1 MELQEYLLKAKEG
14 QSFGDMLPSSYEAI
28 NTAQLNKFIV
38 SYLHLKEVIEDI
50 FTNNTVEL
58 LTINLRLNYSNND
71 DGHWY
76 TQAGVIQKG
85 SDFEDYFEEEGYEE
99 DYDEEFLSYEPISL
113 RKEKINRP
121 IVPTKDEEKI
131 LSKYDEQLSKA
142 CSHLTSV
149 NKSWFGNIKEES
161 LSIHLSGTELPD
173 LDFWFLGTVPKAL
186 LSKAI
191 LDNELP
197 EKSAVVVGNK
207 YKI

>member
-14 QSFGDMLPSSYEAI
+14 QSFGDMLPGSYEAI

-76 TQAGVIQKG
+76 THAGVIQKG
-85 SDFEDYFEEEGYEE
+85 SNFEDYFEEEGYEE
-99 DYDEEFLSYEPISL
+99 GDEEEFLSYEPISL
-113 RKEKINRP
+113 RKIKINRP

-142 CSHLTSV
+142 CSHLTSF
-149 NKSWFGNIKEES
+149 NKSWFGNIKEDS
-161 LSIHLSGTELPD
+161 LNIHLSGTELPD
-173 LDFWFLGTVPKAL
+173 LDFWFLGPIPKAL

-191 LDNELP
+191 LDNDLP
-197 EKSAVVVGNK
+197 EKGAIILGNK